1 MIISIDNHVGLPF
14 LEGLCDDLQ
23 AQIRQRREA
32 QTASPSYTSYSS
44 KKIISAWQFAATR
57 IATVICAFTG
67 GLAAVMALL
76 GMQ

>member
-32 QTASPSYTSYSS
+32 QLIQVKPKFNIFQKSRSF
-44 KKIISAWQFAATR
+44 ISAKLATL
-57 IATVICAFTG
+57 ICALSG
-67 GLAAVMALL
+67 GLVALL
-76 GMQ
+76 ALIELH

>member
-23 AQIRQRREA
+23 AQIRQRRQMQA
-32 QTASPSYTSYSS
+32 TPKYSS
-44 KKIISAWQFAATR
+44 TKKIVSVWQFAATR

-76 GMQ
+76 GLQ